1 MRILGGLTTRQF
13 LARHWQKRPLL
24 VRRAFSNFRDPV
36 TSDELAGL
44 ACEPEVESRLVLERG
59 GRRPWQVIP
68 GPQSARRLRALPP
81 THWTLL
87 VQEVNKH
94 VPRVAALLDSFDFLP
109 HWRVD
114 DVMISVAPRYGTV
127 GPHVDSYDVFL
138 IQGRGRRR
146 WRIDTRASAEF
157 RPGLDLRIL
166 KRFRPEAEWILEP
179 GDMLYLPP
187 GVAHH
192 GVALEEC
199 LTYSVGF
206 RAPRRSDLLLACLRG
221 AVDASAGERHY
232 ADPGLALQRH
242 PGEITPAALARM
254 RAVVEQESQRALR
267 GSFARVMGELLT
279 EPKDVASPK
288 RVRRTSSAQIARR
301 LRAGRALVRVESSRL
316 AFVRQPAG
324 ALLFVGGNTHELNA
338 ALAFAAPLLT
348 DRRWIPFETLRP
360 HLGNRRFIALVTEL
374 VNQGALDL
382 ATRVGTDQGSA

>member
-1 MRILGGLTTRQF
+1 MRLLGGLTTRQF

-24 VRRAFSNFRDPV
+24 VRQAFPNFRDPI

-68 GPQSARRLRALPP
+68 GPQSARRLRSLPS

-94 VPRVAALLDSFDFLP
+94 VPQVAALLDPFDFLP

-114 DVMISVAPRYGTV
+114 DVMISVAPRFGSV

-138 IQGRGRRR
+138 IQGQGRRR
-146 WRIDTRASAEF
+146 WRIDTSASAQF

-166 KRFRPEAEWILEP
+166 KRFQSEAEWTLEP

-206 RAPRRSDLLLACLRG
+206 RAPRHADLLLACLRG
-221 AVDASAGERHY
+221 AVDATDAERHY

-242 PGEITPAALARM
+242 AGEITPMALTRL
-254 RAVVEQESQRALR
+254 RAVVEQESQRVLR
-267 GSFARVMGELLT
+267 ESFARVMGELLT
-279 EPKDVASPK
+279 EPKDLSSQK
-288 RVRRTSSAQIARR
+288 RARRTSPDQITRR
-301 LRAGRALVRVESSRL
+301 LRDGYALVRVESSRL
-316 AFVRQPAG
+316 AFVRQRTG
-324 ALLFVGGNTHELNA
+324 ALLFVNGRAQELDT

-348 DRRWIPFETLRP
+348 DRRWIPAAALRP
-360 HLGNRRFIALVTEL
+360 HLRKPRFIALVTEL
-374 VNQGALDL
+374 VHQGALDL
-382 ATRVGTDQGSA
+382 ATRVGTD